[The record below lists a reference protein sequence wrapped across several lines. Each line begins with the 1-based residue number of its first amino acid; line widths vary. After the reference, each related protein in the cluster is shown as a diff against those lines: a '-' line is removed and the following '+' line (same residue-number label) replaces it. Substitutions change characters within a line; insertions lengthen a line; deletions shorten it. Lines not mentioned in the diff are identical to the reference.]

1 MVETKN
7 GVSTTDERKVTI
19 PLTPVA
25 GVAGTVTAPQKQQHK
40 VVPTVGHVNLLEI
53 SQTNIRD
60 FAPEQ
65 TSLVD
70 VLFVNPPSPD
80 GEVFIRDIHRVGRR
94 SREKMI
100 WPQTELAGCAAVIEE
115 AGYTTDIIDC
125 IAEYMDWPTFQ
136 AKLERLRPRFLVTN
150 VTAPTLKNDL
160 LTTFLARSLGTMT
173 IAIGSHVTPMALETL
188 QDYPTLDVVVRHEP
202 EHTLREIVQRALAG
216 ETLHGVQ
223 GCVFRHEGEIV
234 VNPDRPFIANLD
246 DLPMPLYHKLPLE
259 KYRIPLLRGPYCF
272 VVTSRGC
279 PAGCRFCIKHVM
291 WQNTVRSHSPERILA
306 EMKVLASLGV
316 TNIHFYADLFT
327 VDRQVVI
334 DLCKLIIEDGTT
346 FKLTSNSR
354 VDFVDEE
361 MLQWMAKAGFWM
373 MSWGLESGSQDVLKR
388 MRKGI
393 NFDKT
398 RKALETSSKLGIK
411 NWGYFIIGMPG
422 ETVDS
427 INDTITFA
435 KSLPLTLALFHIA
448 VPYPGTPF
456 YYEAVQNGWINAS
469 RWEDLDMDRSTVL
482 NYPHLSAEELE
493 YHAKRA
499 FREWALRPGPA
510 WTYLRSMTS
519 RATFGS
525 AVSMGVE
532 HFKWIVSARGGPK
545 TKAAT
550 PTRASS
556 GP

>member
-1 MVETKN
+1 MVDTTEGAVAEK
-7 GVSTTDERKVTI
+7 VSKATI
-19 PLTPVA
+19 SLTPVGNGA
-25 GVAGTVTAPQKQQHK
+25 VTAPQKQQHK
-40 VVPTVGHVNLLEI
+40 VVPTVGNVNLLAL

-60 FAPEQ
+60 FAPELK
-65 TSLVD
+65 SLVD

-100 WPQTELAGCAAVIEE
+100 WPQTELAGLAAVMEE
-115 AGYTTDIIDC
+115 AGYSTEIIDC
-125 IAEYMDWPTFQ
+125 IAEDMDWPTFQ
-136 AKLERLRPRFLVTN
+136 AKLEHLRPKYMVTN
-150 VTAPTLKNDL
+150 VTAPTLKNDMM
-160 LTTFLARSLGTMT
+160 TTFLAKSLSTVT
-173 IAIGSHVTPMALETL
+173 IAIGSHVTPMAIETL
-188 QDYPTLDVVVRHEP
+188 TDYPTLDVVIRHEP
-202 EHTLREIVQRALAG
+202 EYTLRELVQRVAAG

-223 GCVFRHEGEIV
+223 GTVFRHQGELV
-234 VNPDRPFIANLD
+234 ANPDRPFIANLD
-246 DLPMPLYHKLPLE
+246 DLPMPLYHKLPLD

-306 EMKVLASLGV
+306 EMKELARLGT

-334 DLCKLIIEDGTT
+334 DLCKLIVEDGTK

-361 MLQWMAKAGFWM
+361 MLTWMAKAGFWM
-373 MSWGLESGSQDVLKR
+373 LSWGLESGSMDVLKR

-398 RKALETSSKLGIK
+398 RNALETSKRLGIK

-422 ETVDS
+422 ETVES
-427 INDTITFA
+427 INETIKFA
-435 KSLPLTLALFHIA
+435 KGLPLTLALFHIA

-456 YYEAVQNGWINAS
+456 YYEAVQNGWIQAS
-469 RWEDLDMDRSTVL
+469 RWEDMDMDRSTVL
-482 NYPHLSAEELE
+482 NYPHLTAEELE

-510 WTYLRSMTS
+510 LTYLRSMNS
-519 RATFGS
+519 RATFTS
-525 AVSMGVE
+525 ALSLGFE
-532 HFKWIVSARGGPK
+532 HLKWVVSARGGPK
-545 TKAAT
+545 TKAAPV
-550 PTRASS
+550 PTESS
-556 GP
+556 

>member
-7 GVSTTDERKVTI
+7 GKPKVTI
-19 PLTPVA
+19 PLTPSGGNSV
-25 GVAGTVTAPQKQQHK
+25 TVKEPKLR
-40 VVPTVGHVNLLEI
+40 VVPTVGNVDLMQV

-60 FAPEQ
+60 FAPELK
-65 TSLVD
+65 SLVD

-100 WPQTELAGCAAVIEE
+100 WPQTELAGLAAVVEE
-115 AGYTTDIIDC
+115 AGYSTEIVDC
-125 IAEYMDWPTFQ
+125 IAEDMDWPTFQ
-136 AKLERLRPRFLVTN
+136 TKVEFLRPKFLVTN

-160 LTTFLARSLGTMT
+160 MTTFIAKSIGTTT
-173 IAIGSHVTPMALETL
+173 IAIGSHVTPMAIETL
-188 QDYPTLDVVVRHEP
+188 TDYPSLDIVIRHEP
-202 EHTLREIVQRALAG
+202 EYTLREIAQKLDAG

-223 GCVFRHEGEIV
+223 GCVFRHEGELV
-234 VNPDRPFIANLD
+234 VNPDRPFVANLD
-246 DLPMPLYHKLPLE
+246 DLPMPLYHKLPLD
-259 KYRIPLLRGPYCF
+259 KYRIPMIRGPYCF

-291 WQNTVRSHSPERILA
+291 WQNTVRSHSAERILA

-334 DLCKLIIEDGTT
+334 DLCKLIVADGTK
-346 FKLTSNSR
+346 FRLTSNSR

-373 MSWGLESGSQDVLKR
+373 ISWGLESGSMDVLKR

-422 ETVDS
+422 ERVET
-427 INDTITFA
+427 INETIAFA

-456 YYEAVQNGWINAS
+456 YYEAVQNGWINAT

-482 NYPHLSAEELE
+482 NYPELTAAELE

-499 FREWALRPGPA
+499 FREWAMRPGPA
-510 WTYLRSMTS
+510 LTYLKSMNS
-519 RATFGS
+519 MATFKS
-525 AVSMGVE
+525 AVSLGVE
-532 HFKWIVSARGGPK
+532 HAKWVVSARGGPK
-545 TKAAT
+545 AK
-550 PTRASS
+550 PSPVKPSQAS
-556 GP
+556 

>member
-1 MVETKN
+1 MDTTKN
-7 GVSTTDERKVTI
+7 GAGTIDTSGTTKATL
-19 PLTPVA
+19 PLTPVEGA
-25 GVAGTVTAPQKQQHK
+25 VITPRKQQLK
-40 VVPTVGHVNLLEI
+40 VVPMVGSVDLMQI
-53 SQTNIRD
+53 SQTSVKD
-60 FAPEQ
+60 FAGEMK
-65 TSLVD
+65 SLVD

-100 WPQTELAGCAAVIEE
+100 WPQTELAGLAAVMEDV
-115 AGYTTDIIDC
+115 GYTTEIIDC
-125 IAEYMDWPTFQ
+125 IAEDMDWPTFQ
-136 AKLERLRPRFLVTN
+136 AMLEHWRPRFMVTN
-150 VTAPTLKNDL
+150 VTAPTLKNDMT
-160 LTTFLARSLGTMT
+160 TTFLAKPLGSTT
-173 IAIGSHVTPMALETL
+173 IAIGSHVTPMAYETL
-188 QDYPTLDVVVRHEP
+188 NDYPSLDVVIRHEP
-202 EHTLREIVQRALAG
+202 EYTLREIAQKLDAG

-223 GCVFRHEGEIV
+223 GCVFRHQGELV
-234 VNPDRPFIANLD
+234 ANTDRQFIPNLD
-246 DLPMPLYHKLPLE
+246 DLPIPLYHKLPLD
-259 KYRIPLLRGPYCF
+259 KYRIPMIKGPYSF

-291 WQNTVRSHSPERILA
+291 WQNTVRSHSAERILE

-334 DLCKLIIEDGTT
+334 DLCKLIIEDGTK
-346 FKLTSNSR
+346 FRLTSNSR
-354 VDFVDEE
+354 VDFIDEE
-361 MLQWMAKAGFWM
+361 MLEWMAKAGFWM
-373 MSWGLESGSQDVLKR
+373 LSWGLESGSMDVLKR

-398 RKALETSSKLGIK
+398 RKALEASNRFGIK

-422 ETVDS
+422 ETVES
-427 INDTITFA
+427 INETIAFA

-456 YYEAVQNGWINAS
+456 YYEAVQNGWIQAS

-482 NYPHLSAEELE
+482 NYPDLTAQELE

-510 WTYLRSMTS
+510 LTYLRSMNS
-519 RATFGS
+519 RATVKSGLS
-525 AVSMGVE
+525 LGLE
-532 HFKWIVSARGGPK
+532 HLKWIVSARGGPK
-545 TKAAT
+545 TVERARPSEVT
-550 PTRASS
+550 PT
-556 GP
+556 

>member
-1 MVETKN
+1 MTTGEKN
-7 GVSTTDERKVTI
+7 RGALKATI
-19 PLTPVA
+19 PLTPVEA
-25 GVAGTVTAPQKQQHK
+25 VTTPQKQQLK
-40 VVPTVGHVNLLEI
+40 VVPTVGNVNLMEI
-53 SQTNIRD
+53 SRTSIRD

-65 TSLVD
+65 KSLVD

-100 WPQTELAGCAAVIEE
+100 WPQTELAGLAAVMEE
-115 AGYTTDIIDC
+115 AGYTTEIIDC
-125 IAEYMDWPTFQ
+125 IAEYMDWPHFQ
-136 AKLERLRPRFLVTN
+136 AILEHWRPRYMVTN

-160 LTTFLARSLGTMT
+160 TTTFLAKSLGTTT
-173 IAIGSHVTPMALETL
+173 IAIGSHVTPMAYETMNHF
-188 QDYPTLDVVVRHEP
+188 PSLDVVIRHEP
-202 EHTLREIVQRALAG
+202 EFTLRELVQTLEAG
-216 ETLHGVQ
+216 GTLHGVQ
-223 GCVFRHEGEIV
+223 GTIFRHEGEIV
-234 VNPDRPFIANLD
+234 ANPDRPFVDNLD
-246 DLPMPLYHKLPLE
+246 DLPMPLYHKLPLQ
-259 KYRIPLLRGPYCF
+259 KYRIPMLRGPYCF

-306 EMKVLASLGV
+306 EMKMLASLGV

-334 DLCKLIIEDGTT
+334 DLCKLIVKDGTK

-354 VDFVDEE
+354 VDFIDEE
-361 MLQWMAKAGFWM
+361 MLYWMGKAGFWM
-373 MSWGLESGSQDVLKR
+373 ISWGLESGSMDVLKR

-398 RKALETSSKLGIK
+398 RKALETAEKYGIK
-411 NWGYFIIGMPG
+411 NWAYFIIGMPG
-422 ETVDS
+422 ETVE
-427 INDTITFA
+427 TIDETIAFA

-456 YYEAVQNGWINAS
+456 YYEAVENGWISAS

-482 NYPHLSAEELE
+482 NYPDLSADELE

-499 FREWALRPGPA
+499 FRQWAMRPGPA
-510 WTYLRSMTS
+510 LTYLKSMNS
-519 RATFGS
+519 LATFTS
-525 AVSMGVE
+525 AVSLGVE
-532 HFKWIVSARGGPK
+532 HLKWIRSAKPARG
-545 TKAAT
+545 
-550 PTRASS
+550 RASRPS
-556 GP
+556 LSRAASK